1 MRRLVEH
8 IRSITIHIKYKL
20 NPILLKLDRDNIISD
35 FFSKL
40 DPFSSIPNSNTH
52 MCNASPTSSS
62 QVSKSGS
69 TTNNLGT
76 IQGDAD
82 EARTKLLVEKVWFS

>member
-1 MRRLVEH
+1 MQ
-8 IRSITIHIKYKL
+8 IKYKL
-20 NPILLKLDRDNIISD
+20 NSIPLKLDWDNMICD
-35 FFSKL
+35 FFSRP
-40 DPFSSIPNSNTH
+40 DPSSSLPHNNTH
-52 MCNASPTSSS
+52 MCIAIPNASS

-82 EARTKLLVEKVWFS
+82 ESRTKLLVEKVWFS